1 MTNARLLALIEE
13 LRALPGETSW
23 AEFKTSN
30 DQPSLI
36 GKLISALSNAARL
49 EGRDFGYVV
58 WGIRDDD
65 RHVVGTSFQPDAA
78 QSQRQPLAFWLAQ
91 RLRPDVP
98 FSFETVDHP
107 DGKLVLME
115 VPAATTAPV
124 EFDETAYIRIGS
136 ATPRLAGR
144 PERQRAL
151 WDKLRPYVWETG
163 IAMPFVASNVVLELR
178 NRPNCR
184 HPPSAPKPAPP
195 GRRCS
200 APAASPR

>member
-1 MTNARLLALIEE
+1 MKTA
-13 LRALPGETSW
+13 TS
-23 AEFKTSN
+23 
-30 DQPSLI
+30 
-36 GKLISALSNAARL
+36 SAP
-49 EGRDFGYVV
+49 V
-58 WGIRDDD
+58 
-65 RHVVGTSFQPDAA
+65 PDAA
-78 QSQRQPLAFWLAQ
+78 RSQRQPLAFWLAQ

-107 DGKLVLME
+107 DGKLVLLE

-151 WDKLRPYVWETG
+151 WDKLRPYAWETG